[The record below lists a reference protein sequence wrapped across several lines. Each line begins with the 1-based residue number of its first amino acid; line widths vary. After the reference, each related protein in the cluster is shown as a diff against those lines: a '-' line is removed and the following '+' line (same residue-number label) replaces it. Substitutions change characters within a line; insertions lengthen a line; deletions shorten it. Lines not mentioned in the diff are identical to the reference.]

1 MHYTEKLPMHKKY
14 SWSFDDAQ
22 PYGAE
27 LVKSYHHRITEVLP
41 LHIHDF
47 YELNIVV
54 SGSGR
59 HYIGDRNVPTQAGDV
74 FVIPPDVEHGYRS
87 DGSLDVFHILLSN
100 SLLAKHS
107 DDLTRLP
114 GYKMLFEIEP
124 VLRCRLESTFYLS
137 LKGDEFQ
144 KYLTRISDI
153 QKDNDKND
161 IGHNIRQSFKVLAFI
176 AVLCEQMAVSQRLSE
191 DVPKPHAVSVLK
203 SIEHIESKFSEKIM
217 YTSLAENCQMSYSTY
232 LRVFKQL
239 TGTTPVKYQQNCKLK
254 KAAELL
260 EFSDETV
267 LSIALDVGYYDSAH
281 FIREFIRF
289 KGVSPTQYRDSL
301 KK

>member
-1 MHYTEKLPMHKKY
+1 MYYPEKLPTHKKY
-14 SWSFDDAQ
+14 SWRFDDAQ

-27 LVKSYHHRITEVLP
+27 LVKSYHHRIPQILP

-59 HYIGDRNVPTQAGDV
+59 HYIGSRNVPTQVGDV
-74 FVIPPDVEHGYRS
+74 FVIPPDIEHGYRS

-100 SLLAKHS
+100 SFSAKHS
-107 DDLTRLP
+107 DDLAKLP

-124 VLRCRLESTFYLS
+124 VLRCRLESAFYLS
-137 LKGDEFQ
+137 LKGSELR
-144 KYLTRISDI
+144 KCMSMISDI
-153 QKDNDKND
+153 QKDNDRTD

-176 AVLCEQMAVSQRLSE
+176 AVLCEQMAISKPLSE
-191 DVPKPHAVSVLK
+191 DIPNQYAVSVLK
-203 SIEHIESKFSEKIM
+203 SIEYIESKFSEKII
-217 YTSLAENCQMSYSTY
+217 YTLLAENCQISYSTY

-239 TGTTPVKYQQNCKLK
+239 TGTTPVKYQQNCRLK

-267 LSIALDVGYYDSAH
+267 LSIALDIGYYDSAH

-289 KGVSPTQYRDSL
+289 KGVSPTQYRELL